1 MVRTVIV
8 VLAVLACGATARADG
23 AFPGGQTI
31 LAPRDLTGEI
41 LIATNFGVVESRS
54 AGRTWTWTCEQPANS
69 YGRLYQMGPA
79 PAHRLFAVAGSKLIY
94 SDDRA
99 CNWQHGRRDA
109 GRRIGPG
116 RLRRSRTTGR
126 TSWPSP

>member
-1 MVRTVIV
+1 MRRV
-8 VLAVLACGATARADG
+8 VLCYGATARANG

-31 LAPRDLTGEI
+31 LAPRDLGDEI

-79 PAHRLFAVAGSKLIY
+79 PAHRLFAIAGSKLIF

-99 CNWQHGRRDA
+99 CSWQSAVGRWRAPRCRTHSSTQTGARA
-109 GRRIGPG
+109 GDRGD
-116 RLRRSRTTGR
+116 LRR
-126 TSWPSP
+126 